1 MQVNPLFLFICKVIL
16 FLPLCYLSWYYL
28 AEQGTF
34 LTVLF
39 TKPLLQTLFPALIAD
54 IQQSGHL
61 IEVVANV
68 IVPMQNVPQG
78 MSAELPVLV
87 NPLKYSYTLPLTLA
101 LILAS
106 PIKPAKTLSC
116 IIISILIFTLIQVWG
131 VSFESLKTLYFQ
143 APPDVLLGHRPSIL
157 EVNIVALGYQLG
169 YLMFP
174 SVTPII
180 IWALFYQEYILQL
193 TSIIRKKRKK

>member
-1 MQVNPLFLFICKVIL
+1 M
-16 FLPLCYLSWYYL
+16 

-34 LTVLF
+34 LTVFF
-39 TKPLLQTLFPALIAD
+39 TKPLLQTIYPELIAD
-54 IQQSGHL
+54 VQQSGHL

-78 MSAELPVLV
+78 TYAELPVLV
-87 NPLKYSYTLPLTLA
+87 KPLKYSYSLPLTLA

-116 IIISILIFTLIQVWG
+116 IIISILIFIMIQIWG

-143 APPDVLLGHRPSIL
+143 APPEVLLRYSPSVL
-157 EVNIVALGYQLG
+157 ETNVIALCYQLG

-180 IWALFYQEYILQL
+180 IWVLFYQEYILQL
-193 TSIIRKKRKK
+193 TSIIGNKRIGKKRKK